1 MNGLRLQKT
10 SDTTLCLVNW
20 TTIIITREK
29 EATGLD
35 GVEHFLV
42 FSPVF
47 GSAEIWLSKSCVL
60 AQHCLVVTS

>member
-1 MNGLRLQKT
+1 MNVLRLQKT

-42 FSPVF
+42 FSPVLGQQRYGF
-47 GSAEIWLSKSCVL
+47 LNPVFWPSTA
-60 AQHCLVVTS
+60 